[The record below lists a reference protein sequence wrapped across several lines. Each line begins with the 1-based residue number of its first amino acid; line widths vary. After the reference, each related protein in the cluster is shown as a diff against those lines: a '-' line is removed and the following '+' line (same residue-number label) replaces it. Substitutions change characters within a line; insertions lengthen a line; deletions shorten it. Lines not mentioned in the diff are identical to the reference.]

1 MSRVT
6 THPAD
11 PDPGNL
17 RILDAMVAPIGDTL
31 RTVGDLGTVA
41 GAAIRQTPSS
51 WTYFSEVLR
60 QAGILVT
67 GSSLLVFFM
76 MFMIGTFCGLEGD
89 AMLTSYGAAS
99 YTGVYTAW
107 CGIREAGPIMFG
119 YILAAKVGCGLVAE
133 IGSMTISEEIDALE
147 VMGIPASR
155 FILATRLMAAWLVI
169 PPLFVVGISFEQ
181 LANFFVVL
189 VQVGNVSP
197 GTFEHVQ
204 FVFQSPLD
212 LIYAV
217 LKGFLEGTAIVLVGV
232 WYGIR
237 ARGGPA
243 GVGVATAKSMVLNL
257 VLIHVISGILTRLF
271 WNAYNPNAPIGG

>member
-1 MSRVT
+1 MSDVST
-6 THPAD
+6 DPASQERR
-11 PDPGNL
+11 PSGLLAVALSPVREAL
-17 RILDAMVAPIGDTL
+17 RS
-31 RTVGDLGTVA
+31 VGDLGTVA
-41 GAAIRQTPSS
+41 GGAVRQTPRS
-51 WTYFSEVLR
+51 WIYFSEVLR

-99 YTGVYTAW
+99 YTGVYTA
-107 CGIREAGPIMFG
+107 CVRDPEAGPIMFG
-119 YILAAKVGCGLVAE
+119 YIFAAKVGCGLVAE

-147 VMGIPASR
+147 VMGIPANR
-155 FILATRLMAAWLVI
+155 FILATRLMATWLVL
-169 PPLFVVGISFEQ
+169 PPLFMVGIMFEQ

-204 FVFQSPLD
+204 FIFQSPLD
-212 LIYAV
+212 LLYAG
-217 LKGFLEGTAIVLVGV
+217 LKGFLEGTAIVLVGM

-237 ARGGPA
+237 ARSGPA
-243 GVGVATAKSMVLNL
+243 GVGVATAKSMMVT
-257 VLIHVISGILTRLF
+257 SC
-271 WNAYNPNAPIGG
+271 

>member
-1 MSRVT
+1 LNGGATGQDRGGNRLLRVALG
-6 THPAD
+6 PVRDA
-11 PDPGNL
+11 L
-17 RILDAMVAPIGDTL
+17 RST
-31 RTVGDLGTVA
+31 GDLGTVA
-41 GAAIRQTPSS
+41 GGAIRQTPRS
-51 WTYFSEVLR
+51 WIYFSEVLR
-60 QAGILVT
+60 QAGILIT
-67 GSSLLVFFM
+67 GSALLIFFM

-155 FILATRLMAAWLVI
+155 FILATRLMAAWLVL
-169 PPLFVVGISFEQ
+169 PPLFIVGISFEQ
-181 LANFFVVL
+181 LANFFIVL
-189 VQVGNVSP
+189 VQIGNVSA

-212 LIYAV
+212 LLYAG
-217 LKGFLEGTAIVLVGV
+217 LKGFFEGTAIVLVGM

-243 GVGVATAKSMVLNL
+243 GVGVATAKSMVVNL
-257 VLIHVISGILTRLF
+257 VLIHVISGVLTRVF